1 MNANPIQGE
10 IKRYIQFS
18 ILNWFW
24 NLLLQSYIFHICTYM
39 RFFHICLSL
48 FLYFPQLT
56 PTLTGEESIELILE
70 FAAPALLGN
79 FCPCCQL
86 GLYSADLHTYMN
98 IHTWIYRQIHKY
110 TVCITHIHTNIYTSI
125 QTNTQVH
132 SVYYSHT
139 HKYKRT
145 LIHTKRATPVT
156 ATTSL
161 FFLKEWQPT
170 KEIRI
175 C

>member
-1 MNANPIQGE
+1 M
-10 IKRYIQFS
+10 YI
-18 ILNWFW
+18 
-24 NLLLQSYIFHICTYM
+24 YV
-39 RFFHICLSL
+39 FFLHICLSI
-48 FLYFPQLT
+48 FLYFPHLT
-56 PTLTGEESIELILE
+56 PTPTGEESIELILE

-86 GLYSADLHTYMN
+86 RLYSAH
-98 IHTWIYRQIHKY
+98 IHVYTQVYRQIHKY

-161 FFLKEWQPT
+161 FFLKE
-170 KEIRI
+170 
-175 C
+175 